1 MMVAQQFLLS
11 CQSGLGID
19 GLIGYEQAML
29 NNVMVYQSLI
39 DNRPW
44 EKTRAT
50 WRDVRLREFV
60 NRFQA
65 PFQSASGHV
74 SKADPIC

>member
-29 NNVMVYQSLI
+29 NSVMAYQSLI
-39 DNRPW
+39 DNRVGSVRGRPLLRVVVLPW
-44 EKTRAT
+44 NSSGL
-50 WRDVRLREFV
+50 WVR
-60 NRFQA
+60 
-65 PFQSASGHV
+65 
-74 SKADPIC
+74 